1 MVVQSS
7 AKSEHIVVAGATNQ
21 AIMSDL
27 EKNLIEF
34 IVINN
39 DDISTIIMVHM
50 KVQFHSIQASRKGWI
65 VTLVHCS
72 LDQ

>member
-1 MVVQSS
+1 MIGKEAWLYAFAKKKEVVVQSS

-39 DDISTIIMVHM
+39 DDISTIIMVHK
-50 KVQFHSIQASRKGWI
+50 KV
-65 VTLVHCS
+65 
-72 LDQ
+72 